1 MQAFECNRNSPQ
13 LREMMVEASLALARM
28 DAERLEELALFCQ
41 ALDRD
46 LAAHG
51 EAKRGLERMAR
62 EALGEMAVLGRVLD
76 ATRAN
81 LEVMDRLR
89 ERSRGRREY
98 SGRLAGG
105 AAGTCAPVEKF
116 DGNH

>member
-1 MQAFECNRNSPQ
+1 MQGFEYNRSNPQ
-13 LREMMVEASLALARM
+13 LRELVVEASLGLARM
-28 DAERLEELALFCQ
+28 DAERLEELTLFCQ
-41 ALDRD
+41 TLHRD
-46 LAAHG
+46 LASDA
-51 EAKRGLERMAR
+51 ETKRDVASEAR
-62 EALGEMAVLGRVLD
+62 EALGELAVFGRVLD

-98 SGRLAGG
+98 PGRLAGG
-105 AAGTCAPVEKF
+105 PAGTWAAAGKF